1 MGLIRRETWWKHL
14 VFSFLILIFERGNI
28 MNGVIYKEFIDRGLK
43 AQELKKLV
51 DELHD
56 PIRFGGFNKR
66 VKYMRAVADKVI
78 TMEVFKR
85 ILEFYDI

>member
-1 MGLIRRETWWKHL
+1 
-14 VFSFLILIFERGNI
+14 

-51 DELHD
+51 DELYD
-56 PIRFGGFNKR
+56 PNRFVGFNKR

-78 TMEVFKR
+78 TMEEFKL